1 MEQLSNYQ
9 SAHIDY
15 IGSDTLS
22 TALAVYL
29 GPLST
34 ELRMDFINK
43 HWTKCLRE
51 RGIDLSWSS
60 TEKVLIPSVTDEVG
74 ESGITLDNE
83 EPPAPA
89 APAAV
94 DDNGNGNG
102 DMVDTTNDMKTD
114 DQNGMSWYTATISLY
129 KCRMMEARLCD
140 IHQMLVYISIC

>member
-15 IGSDTLS
+15 IGSDALS

-43 HWTKCLRE
+43 HWTKCLME
-51 RGIDLSWSS
+51 RGINLSWNS

-89 APAAV
+89 SAALAAV
-94 DDNGNGNG
+94 DDNDNGNDIG
-102 DMVDTTNDMKTD
+102 DSDMVDATNDKKTD
-114 DQNGMSWYTATISLY
+114 DQNGMS
-129 KCRMMEARLCD
+129 
-140 IHQMLVYISIC
+140 